1 MSTIERRVALLE
13 QADAPPVVRLPGESI
28 EEFLERMGAAIAGV
42 RADTDPDGHLRVIR
56 PWLAAMTHEEL
67 REFHDSLEAV
77 RQGRSVRPGI
87 NICSSQ
93 PL

>member
-28 EEFLERMGAAIAGV
+28 EEFLERMGAAMTGPEH
-42 RADTDPDGHLRVIR
+42 DPG

-67 REFHDSLEAV
+67 REFHDALEAV
-77 RQGRSVRPGI
+77 RQNRSANVMTDTR
-87 NICSSQ
+87 
-93 PL
+93 